1 MSKTG
6 PATVISVALRNTDP
20 PATIAAMESA
30 FAWDISVLSIVVAFA
45 APTKP
50 TRSADWAVGIDKP
63 TNPMAMTT
71 AITIKKNFLPGG
83 DFITHPPFVLEDV
96 RLLWL
101 FCRIRSEEHT
111 SELQSHVNLVCR

>member
-30 FAWDISVLSIVVAFA
+30 FAWDISVLSIVVTFT

-71 AITIKKNFLPGG
+71 AITINIKKDFLPGG

-96 RLLWL
+96 CLLCCYVEKKHHA
-101 FCRIRSEEHT
+101 FYD
-111 SELQSHVNLVCR
+111 N